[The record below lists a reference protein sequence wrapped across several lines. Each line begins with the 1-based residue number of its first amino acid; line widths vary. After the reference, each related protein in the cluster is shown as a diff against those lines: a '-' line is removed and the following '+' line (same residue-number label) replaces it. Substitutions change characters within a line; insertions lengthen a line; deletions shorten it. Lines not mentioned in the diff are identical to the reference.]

1 LKLYDLYH
9 ELDLIVMDISI
20 VADTQYK
27 MWLIELKKKIRI
39 AQIKAAMRV
48 NHELL
53 NTYWELG
60 KEITVK
66 QKEAKK

>member
-1 LKLYDLYH
+1 
-9 ELDLIVMDISI
+9 MDISI

>member
-1 LKLYDLYH
+1 
-9 ELDLIVMDISI
+9 MDISI

-66 QKEAKK
+66 QMEAKK